1 MSGQADTRSASP
13 GAEIAPRC
21 RLSARINIRLLVLLA
36 PISLLI
42 ALFLILPI
50 AIMFNRALTGEDV
63 IAAYVEV
70 LRSPVYT
77 TVFLTTLKIS
87 ALTTIITLLLGYPV
101 AFALRFGRPRY
112 RAIVLMLI
120 VLPYW
125 LDFIVRSYS
134 WMILLGRKGIVNELL
149 IWIGVI
155 DRPVKLLYSL
165 GSVVTGMV
173 QIMLPMMIL
182 TLFAAMLR
190 IDARLMDAAS
200 IHGASRWRSFARV
213 FLPLSLPGVYGASL
227 LVFVTALGFYI
238 TPALLGGTSETM
250 ISQSMLLLASE
261 LLDWKTASIAGTLLL
276 FVTSILVLVYN
287 RLFSI
292 DRLWGGS

>member
-1 MSGQADTRSASP
+1 MNALNDNHPPHASDKV
-13 GAEIAPRC
+13 GPRW
-21 RLSARINIRLLVLLA
+21 RIFPKTDIKLFLLLA
-36 PISLLI
+36 PITLLI
-42 ALFLILPI
+42 VVFLIIPI
-50 AIMFNRALTGEDV
+50 VIMFNKAVSGDEIL
-63 IAAYVEV
+63 AAYIEV
-70 LRSPVYT
+70 LRSPVYIN
-77 TVFLTTLKIS
+77 VFMTTLKI
-87 ALTTIITLLLGYPV
+87 ATMTTVLTLILGYPV
-101 AFALRFGRPRY
+101 AFALRFGKPKY

-134 WMILLGRKGIVNELL
+134 WMILLGRRGIVNEALL
-149 IWIGVI
+149 WLGLV

-190 IDARLMDAAS
+190 IDAKLMDAAN
-200 IHGASRWRSFARV
+200 IHGANRWKSFTRV
-213 FLPLSLPGVYGASL
+213 FMPLSLPGVYGASL

-238 TPALLGGTSETM
+238 TPALLGGPSETM

-276 FVTSILVLVYN
+276 FVTTILVLIYN

-292 DRLWGGS
+292 DRLWGGE